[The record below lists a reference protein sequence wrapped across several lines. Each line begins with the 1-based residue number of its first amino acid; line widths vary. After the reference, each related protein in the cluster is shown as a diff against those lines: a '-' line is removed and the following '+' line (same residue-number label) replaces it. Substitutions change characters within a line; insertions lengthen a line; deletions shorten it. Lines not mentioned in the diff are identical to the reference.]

1 MVLLF
6 PAADASWP
14 RPPLEYSPMKSNASI
29 PDQRPAQPTSL
40 TRPGARTGATCP
52 SCGSERLT
60 SLAMVLTD
68 GTPVEF
74 SSCHNC
80 EHRVWAD
87 ESGRLDFSDVL
98 TRATK
103 HKVS

>member
-1 MVLLF
+1 MKATQTRQI
-6 PAADASWP
+6 PEQRTAAPS
-14 RPPLEYSPMKSNASI
+14 
-29 PDQRPAQPTSL
+29 SL
-40 TRPGARTGATCP
+40 TRPGARSGAECP

-60 SLAMVLTD
+60 HLVMTLTD
-68 GTPVEF
+68 GTPVNF

-87 ESGRLDFSDVL
+87 EAGRLDFSDVL

-103 HKVS
+103 RKAS

>member
-1 MVLLF
+1 
-6 PAADASWP
+6 
-14 RPPLEYSPMKSNASI
+14 MKSSNPV
-29 PDQRPAQPTSL
+29 PDQRSAQPSSL
-40 TRPGARTGATCP
+40 TRPGARTGTTCP

-60 SLAMVLTD
+60 TLSMTLTD
-68 GTPVEF
+68 GTPVNF

-87 ESGRLDFSDVL
+87 DAGRLDFSDVL

-103 HKVS
+103 HKVAS

>member
-1 MVLLF
+1 
-6 PAADASWP
+6 
-14 RPPLEYSPMKSNASI
+14 MKSNASI
-29 PDQRPAQPTSL
+29 PEQRSNQPSSL
-40 TRPGARTGATCP
+40 TRRGARTGAECP

-60 SLAMVLTD
+60 TLAMTLTD
-68 GTPVEF
+68 GTPVNF

-87 ESGRLDFSDVL
+87 ETGRLEFTDVL

-103 HKVS
+103 HKVA

>member
-1 MVLLF
+1 
-6 PAADASWP
+6 
-14 RPPLEYSPMKSNASI
+14 MKSSAAVQ
-29 PDQRPAQPTSL
+29 DQRPAQPSSL
-40 TRPGARTGATCP
+40 TRRGARNGAECP

-60 SLAMVLTD
+60 SLAMTLTD
-68 GTPVEF
+68 GTPVNF

-87 ESGRLDFSDVL
+87 DAGRLDFADVL

-103 HKVS
+103 RKVS